1 MSSAAFHEPLS
12 RREKPKGGSNRSF
25 GLVMAVALSVIA
37 LLPALRHGEPRW
49 WLMGLGL
56 VLGALG
62 LVAPAVLG
70 PLNRAWTAFG
80 LALSAVTTPIA
91 LGVLYTLVFVP
102 IGLLNRLRGADPLHL
117 RFDPTARTYWISR
130 TQDAGSTLA
139 RQY

>member
-1 MSSAAFHEPLS
+1 VSSAAFHEPLS

-25 GLVMAVALSVIA
+25 GFVMAVALSVIA
-37 LLPALRHGEPRW
+37 LLPVLRHGDPRW
-49 WLMGLGL
+49 WVMGSGL

-70 PLNRAWTAFG
+70 PLNRGWTAFG
-80 LALSAVTTPIA
+80 LALSAITTPIA
-91 LGVLYTLVFVP
+91 LGVLYALVFVP
-102 IGLLNRLRGADPLHL
+102 IGLLNRLRGIDPLHL

-130 TQDAGSTLA
+130 AQDAGSTLA